1 MFRLLSLV
9 CITAIGAPAVT
20 LGVPSDLAQ
29 QGILALP
36 SPVAND
42 QLGRSIALSSNGSTI
57 AAGAPGF
64 DFTVSNRGGVGL
76 FSRSGS
82 SWAFDQTVVSNGT
95 PLAGDD
101 MGRCVAVSGNGL
113 VMATGIPNDD
123 IGANA
128 DQGSVYVADVL
139 SGVSGVGAAAL
150 WAGATLLTDTA
161 PNAVANAQFGCPIAL
176 SYDGATLA
184 VGAPGS
190 ASNQG
195 HVSVFTRSGF
205 TYTRQAVLTRP
216 GGAANEEFPSDVA
229 LAANGSTLLTGTGR
243 VGSFSG
249 SATAFVRTG
258 VNWAAQWTLNGGA
271 SENLGQAVAL
281 SSNGGVGL
289 VFRSAQ
295 AVIVDHSGSSWTAR
309 PAAISTPVPEGNFV
323 FQGFIE
329 DLAISGDGRVA
340 AVATPNS
347 RPSSPIQVGR
357 VHTYDISGATPV
369 ALQHLT
375 PTEYAAND
383 RWGDGGVA
391 LSDDG
396 STLAVGTPSA
406 DAGAVLG
413 TGKVAVFASPT
424 ASPAPGG
431 SGSSGGSS
439 SGGSAAGGGGS
450 PGGSASTAAPARPAV
465 KWTYT
470 RSTRRL
476 VGTITPVT
484 GVTYAMT
491 ATKGK
496 TVKRGACKPGVA
508 SSGSGKKRK
517 KKRIVTCS
525 IKVGTGAWA
534 VAITPSAGG
543 RAGTPA
549 RKTVR

>member
-1 MFRLLSLV
+1 MLRLLSLV
-9 CITAIGAPAVT
+9 CITAIGAPAGT

-42 QLGRSIALSSNGSTI
+42 QLGTSIALSGNGSTI

-76 FSRSGS
+76 FSRTGS

-128 DQGSVYVADVL
+128 DQGSVQVADVL
-139 SGVSGVGAAAL
+139 NGVSGVGAAAV

-161 PNAVANAQFGCPIAL
+161 PNAAANAQFGCPIAL
-176 SYDGATLA
+176 SEDGTTLA

-190 ASNQG
+190 ASNKG

-216 GGAANEEFPSDVA
+216 GGAANDTFPSDIA
-229 LAANGSTLLTGTGR
+229 LAANGSTLLTGTGG

-249 SATAFVRTG
+249 SATAFTRSGAT
-258 VNWAAQWTLNGGA
+258 WSAQWTLNGGA
-271 SENLGQAVAL
+271 SEHLGQAVAL

-289 VFRSAQ
+289 IFRSAQ
-295 AVIVDHSGSSWTAR
+295 AVIFDHSGSSWTER
-309 PAAISTPVPEGNFV
+309 SVVSTPAPEGNFV

-329 DLAISGDGRVA
+329 GLAISGDGRVA

-347 RPSSPIQVGR
+347 RPSSPTQVGR

-396 STLAVGTPSA
+396 STLVVGTPSA

-470 RSTRRL
+470 QSTRRL

-517 KKRIVTCS
+517 KKRIIMCS
-525 IKVGTGAWA
+525 IKVVAGTWA
-534 VAITPSAGG
+534 VAITPSAAG